1 MSSIGAICPEI
12 EGKPGLTANYL
23 SMSGVFTG
31 LLDGLLSLLFPP
43 RCEVCGMLQEP
54 VVCAGCQAQFQRI
67 AEPFCLQCGLPFD
80 PGARSATHCPECRDD
95 PPAFDAARAA
105 GLYGGALRRAIHL
118 FKYDGVRAMAG
129 PLGQFTLE
137 TVQLPFPI
145 DCLCPVP
152 LHPKREAMRGFNQSG
167 LLAEVL
173 GEGWSAPVEAGL
185 LSRVHNTPPQMTLP
199 AEERRR
205 NIRGAFSTT
214 GNLTGRTIGLV
225 DDVFTTGS
233 TLRECSQVL
242 KRAGATR
249 VLVIT
254 VARTAAEMLQPN
266 Q

>member
-1 MSSIGAICPEI
+1 
-12 EGKPGLTANYL
+12 
-23 SMSGVFTG
+23 MSGVFGG
-31 LLDGLLSLLFPP
+31 LLDSLLSLLFPP

-54 VVCAGCQAQFQRI
+54 VVCAGCRAQFERI
-67 AEPFCLQCGLPFD
+67 TEPHCRQCGLPFD
-80 PGARSATHCPECRDD
+80 PGAKSATHCPECRDD

-105 GLYGGALRRAIHL
+105 GLYGGVLRRAIHL

-129 PLGQFTLE
+129 ALGEFTLE

-152 LHPKREAMRGFNQSG
+152 LHPRREAMRGFNQSS

-173 GEGWSAPVEAGL
+173 GEGWSIPVEAAM
-185 LSRVHNTPPQMTLP
+185 LSRVQNTPPQMSLP

-205 NIRGAFSTT
+205 NIRGAFTAT
-214 GNLTGRTIGLV
+214 GNPAGRAVGLV

-233 TLRECSQVL
+233 TLRECSQML
-242 KRAGATR
+242 KRAGAER

-254 VARTAAEMLQPN
+254 VARTTVSNVIL
-266 Q
+266 

>member
-1 MSSIGAICPEI
+1 
-12 EGKPGLTANYL
+12 
-23 SMSGVFTG
+23 MSGVFAG

-43 RCEVCGMLQEP
+43 RCEVCRLLQEP
-54 VVCAGCQAQFQRI
+54 VVCAGCRAQFQHI
-67 AEPFCLQCGLPFD
+67 AKPFCLQCGLPFD
-80 PGARSATHCPECRDD
+80 PQAKSTTHCPECRDD

-105 GLYGGALRRAIHL
+105 GLYGGTLRRAIHL

-129 PLGQFTLE
+129 ALGQFTLE
-137 TVQLPFPI
+137 TVELPFPI
-145 DCLCPVP
+145 DYLCPVP
-152 LHPKREAMRGFNQSG
+152 LHPKREVMRGFNQSG

-173 GEGWSAPVEAGL
+173 SEGWNVPVEAGM
-185 LSRVHNTPPQMTLP
+185 LSRVQNTPPQMSLP

-205 NIRGAFSTT
+205 NIRGAFSAT
-214 GNLTGRTIGLV
+214 GNLAGCAVGLV

-242 KRAGATR
+242 KRAGAAR

-254 VARTAAEMLQPN
+254 VARTSAEMLQHPD